1 MRPVKPIIKWFI
13 GIRESYL
20 TPKASDDG
28 DGEELAVT
36 AVECGE
42 WWSRKVEVRV
52 VVVGEEMGLC
62 SAGKVFEVWFEWELW
77 AWVGA

>member
-20 TPKASDDG
+20 TPKASGDGDG

-42 WWSRKVEVRV
+42 W
-52 VVVGEEMGLC
+52 
-62 SAGKVFEVWFEWELW
+62 
-77 AWVGA
+77 

>member
-20 TPKASDDG
+20 TPKASGDG

-42 WWSRKVEVRV
+42 W
-52 VVVGEEMGLC
+52 
-62 SAGKVFEVWFEWELW
+62 
-77 AWVGA
+77 